1 MQNLDGWC
9 QGLTIESLGVILE
22 LLAGEV
28 LMRQDQV
35 SQYLRAPLTEVQ
47 LVVMEAAPMVAIL
60 IGILGM
66 NVIWASG
73 RPYPIRS

>member
-1 MQNLDGWC
+1 M
-9 QGLTIESLGVILE
+9 ILE

-66 NVIWASG
+66 NWASG
-73 RPYPIRS
+73 EPFPIRS